1 MYLWRTE
8 GWCAISIVPPSIFPP
23 RPSIPFS
30 PSPSIPFPSPL
41 PTPLPRRLDAAPSS
55 SSPPRRRCPF
65 PSPPR
70 RPCLCPD
77 ASTPPRRPR
86 PRPPPPV
93 TAAPPPLSSQILLG
107 SLLPVPLSHAFFFFN
122 PNPNLN
128 PLYSGAPHLSH
139 PIGDLLT
146 IPPPALRRTKELL
159 VWEQAGYVSP
169 LPIRVL
175 LQFTSSEVSP
185 PQTL

>member
-1 MYLWRTE
+1 M
-8 GWCAISIVPPSIFPP
+8 CP
-23 RPSIPFS
+23 RPRLSPAQTGLSLPRPRPRS
-30 PSPSIPFPSPL
+30 PSPLLSRRRCPAASTPPHRPRL
-41 PTPLPRRLDAAPSS
+41 RPDAPTPLPLPLSAPSS
-55 SSPPRRRCPF
+55 SSPPR
-65 PSPPR
+65 
-70 RPCLCPD
+70 CPD
-77 ASTPPRRPR
+77 ASTPPCRPR

-175 LQFTSSEVSP
+175 LQLVS
-185 PQTL
+185 TTDANVR